1 MSTEKSELHVTEIE
15 REDKG
20 RWVSASR
27 EKNKTLAAWVI
38 EALNRAEYEQALAK
52 QRNDSGY
59 WDLMR

>member
-1 MSTEKSELHVTEIE
+1 MEKSELHITDIE

-20 RWVSASR
+20 RWVAAAR
-27 EKNKTLAAWVI
+27 LQNQTLALWVI
-38 EALNRAEYEQALAK
+38 EALNRAEYEQTLAK